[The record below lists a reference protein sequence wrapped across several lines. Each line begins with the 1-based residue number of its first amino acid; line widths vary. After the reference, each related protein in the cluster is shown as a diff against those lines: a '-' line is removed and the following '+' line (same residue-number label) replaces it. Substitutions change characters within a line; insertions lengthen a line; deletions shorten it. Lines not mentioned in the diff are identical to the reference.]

1 MGRTIAYSLAT
12 ITAVVVFLVGI
23 PLSNLRQHVP
33 SDQVAWTV
41 LYLVPQALVVAI
53 PLGLM
58 FGVLSGLRG
67 RVATRRVRRSI
78 TALAIVCSIATF
90 VLVAWTVP
98 AAKQAFRELMVAI
111 DSRAASTG

>member
-1 MGRTIAYSLAT
+1 M
-12 ITAVVVFLVGI
+12 
-23 PLSNLRQHVP
+23 
-33 SDQVAWTV
+33 
-41 LYLVPQALVVAI
+41 VAI